1 MKFTIAIEAGTSK
14 TAFGV
19 AVPDLPGCFS
29 AGDTIEEAFDNARE
43 AIEAHCE
50 ELAEDGRE
58 IPTPKAMSEWQKD
71 RAYRGWTWGII
82 DVPVDRFFGPA
93 EKINITVPG
102 RLLKQID
109 EHAKKNGQTR
119 SGFLT
124 SAALE
129 AMRRNAS

>member
-1 MKFTIAIEAGTSK
+1 MKFAIAIEAGTKK
-14 TAFGV
+14 TAHGV

-43 AIEAHCE
+43 AIEAHAE
-50 ELAEDGRE
+50 VLAEEGKDL
-58 IPTPKAMSEWQKD
+58 PKASPMSELQGKKEWK
-71 RAYRGWTWGII
+71 GWTWGIV
-82 DVPVDRFFGPA
+82 DVPVERFFGPA

-109 EHAKKNGQTR
+109 EFAKRHGQTR

-124 SAALE
+124 NAALD
-129 AMRRNAS
+129 AMRK